1 MKTIIIIDSN
11 ENDRNTASVLLAGT
25 YNIHSCSTIEEAS
38 AIATKTHPSAI
49 LIDVASAK
57 TGGNY
62 DLPGASA
69 FIAPNT
75 SVVCMASIPATIDY
89 ALRHGASGFV
99 EKPFHAASLLDTVRL
114 AVAKTG
120 ETAAAG
126 TAEIPVAAY
135 QAPRDHALLGNS
147 PAILKVIQRI
157 ALYAK
162 HDAPVLIY
170 GESGTG
176 KELAANA
183 IHLGSKRRKN
193 RLMPVDCASIPE
205 NLAESILFG
214 TVKGAFTGAVD
225 KKGVFENAKG
235 GTVFLDEIGELSLPV
250 QAKFLRILE
259 SGSGSRLGSVDP
271 IAYDVRILAA
281 TNAQLVGESQ
291 RFRPELV
298 NRINTLELVMPP
310 LREHKEDIAMLVNS
324 FLAEYSAGKRVSA
337 DAIRKI
343 MAWDWPGNVRELKNV
358 IHRAIVLSGTR
369 EEVSGQ
375 DIEINS
381 TAKGWQASLL

>member
-1 MKTIIIIDSN
+1 
-11 ENDRNTASVLLAGT
+11 VLLDGA
-25 YNIHSCSTIEEAS
+25 YNIHSCSTIQEAS
-38 AIATKTHPSAI
+38 AIAKKIHPSAI

-57 TGGNY
+57 IGGNY
-62 DLPGASA
+62 NLPGASA
-69 FIAPNT
+69 SIATNT
-75 SVVCMASIPATIDY
+75 SVVCMASISETTDY

-99 EKPFHAASLLDTVRL
+99 EKPFHAGSLLDTVRL
-114 AVAKTG
+114 AVARTG

-126 TAEIPVAAY
+126 TAEIPGAAY
-135 QAPRDHALLGNS
+135 QVPRNHALLGNS
-147 PAILKVIQRI
+147 PAIMKVIQRI
-157 ALYAK
+157 ALYAR

-183 IHLGSKRRKN
+183 IHLASKRRKN

-259 SGSGSRLGSVDP
+259 TSSGSRLGSVDP
-271 IAYDVRILAA
+271 IAYDVRVLAA
-281 TNAQLVGESQ
+281 TNAQLIGESQ

-310 LREHKEDIAMLVNS
+310 LREHKEDIAMLVDS
-324 FLAEYSAGKRVSA
+324 FLAEYSPGKRVSA

-369 EEVSGQ
+369 EELSGE

-381 TAKGWQASLL
+381 LAKGWQASLL